1 MVGRKTQTPACCQIN
16 LGDCEGVSSF
26 PSFSTKTIF
35 GPHMEKNNN
44 NNKINKAGEQ
54 TIYTNF

>member
-35 GPHMEKNNN
+35 GPHMENN
-44 NNKINKAGEQ
+44 NNKINKAEEQ
-54 TIYTNF
+54 TIYMNF